1 MEKQIEGF
9 SAVVDGMRF
18 YIPRSAVGLELMSAS
33 DDGMIKN
40 TIVKEE
46 YVTFDLSP
54 NEQLYAAWIAC
65 DIEATFG
72 RQESPASCGIAR

>member
-1 MEKQIEGF
+1 
-9 SAVVDGMRF
+9 
-18 YIPRSAVGLELMSAS
+18 MSAS

-54 NEQLYAAWIAC
+54 NEQLYAAWIAR